1 MEVVNKDRDTTI
13 LATDI
18 TGVWKISWTDENN
31 NKGEFEIEIQ
41 NGPKGF
47 PYIVTGLASLPFDS
61 GFLLG
66 NQSVSGQ
73 SIVFT
78 IGVFMEGR
86 TGSFNFNLPEIG
98 GSGTF
103 DGSALLCGG
112 LKNTNGTCVSTK
124 VK

>member
-1 MEVVNKDRDTTI
+1 MEVANKDPEATA

-18 TGVWKISWTDENN
+18 TGVWKISWTDEIN

-41 NGPKGF
+41 NGPKGL
-47 PYIVTGLASLPFDS
+47 PYIVTGMASLPFDS

-78 IGVFMEGR
+78 IGVFIGGR
-86 TGSFNFNLPEIG
+86 TGSFNFNLPKIG

-103 DGSALLCGG
+103 DGSALLCDG